1 MINTHDYWCIMSDRV
16 STIGDGIEK
25 VANDITTAAEAA
37 LPVLANLTFDFAL
50 HAAFTA
56 LLS

>member
-1 MINTHDYWCIMSDRV
+1 MSDII
-16 STIGDGIEK
+16 SAIGDRIEK
-25 VANDITTAAEAA
+25 VANDITTPAKAA
-37 LPVLANLTFDFAL
+37 LPVLASLTFAFAL

>member
-1 MINTHDYWCIMSDRV
+1 MPIIM

-25 VANDITTAAEAA
+25 VANDVTTAVESA
-37 LPVLANLTFDFAL
+37 LPVLAQFTFEYAL
-50 HAAFTA
+50 HAAFAA

>member
-1 MINTHDYWCIMSDRV
+1 MGNSQKFRCIMPIIM

-25 VANDITTAAEAA
+25 VANDVTTAVESA
-37 LPVLANLTFDFAL
+37 LPVLAQFTFEYAL
-50 HAAFTA
+50 HAAFAA

>member
-1 MINTHDYWCIMSDRV
+1 MSDII
-16 STIGDGIEK
+16 SAIGDRIEK

-37 LPVLANLTFDFAL
+37 LPVLTNLTFDFAL